1 MAARKASIA
10 WQSYRMAYR
19 CIVRLHPH
27 AFRDQF
33 GEEMMWTFEQA
44 VETHGAFRLLGDGLV
59 SLTRQWVFRPRSW
72 GVAMTEAVPSTP
84 SEMGL
89 FAWEHIS
96 ASPSRLP
103 AGRWMQG
110 SLISLALF
118 GGVWLAATQS
128 VKRAPIESFGIESG
142 SAMHTRGLTA
152 SDSGDVGPEPAVG
165 GAHGS
170 GVYAA
175 AAAREPREQQR
186 RQQQLA
192 VQVAAGARVI
202 PGAPLVVVGSQ
213 SLVPE
218 VPKTPAGEQ
227 FSAWVRGFNSGERAQ
242 IEEVRKLFKNPP
254 GPNVDG
260 DMTFRRMTGGFDLRK
275 IEESSATRMTGLLQ
289 ERSSDQFARFAM
301 VVEESAP
308 HLITEWHLDAVTTPA
323 EFAVTRLSEPNVV
336 EAAKARIDELVKDER
351 FSGAVLV
358 TKNGK
363 PILSGAYGLADRE
376 KKLPNSTG
384 TKFRIGSMNKMF
396 TATSILQLAQASKIK
411 LSDPFGKYIADYPNK
426 EAASKVTIEQ
436 LLTHTGGTGDIFGP
450 QFEEHRKD
458 LRALQDYV
466 NLYGKRGLEFEP
478 GTRWEYSNYG
488 FLLLGVVVERV
499 SGKSYYEYVRE
510 NVYAPAGMSSTA
522 SLAED
527 ENVPG
532 RSIGYTS
539 FAGGSVHSNVDTL
552 PYRGTSAGG
561 GYSTVEDLQR
571 FASALL
577 NHRLLNAEYTDLLT
591 TGKVDTPHGGK
602 YAFGF
607 FDDGAE
613 SGARHFGHG
622 GGAPGMNGEL
632 QIYPQSGYVIAVLA
646 NLDPPAASRVS
657 EFIANRLPKN

>member
-1 MAARKASIA
+1 MASKKAAIK
-10 WQSYRMAYR
+10 WQAYGMAYR
-19 CIVRLHPH
+19 CIVRLHPR
-27 AFRDQF
+27 AFREQF
-33 GEEMMWTFEQA
+33 GEEMTGIFEEA
-44 VETHGAFRLLGDGLV
+44 AKTHGGFRLLGDGLV
-59 SLTRQWVFRPRSW
+59 SLTRQWIFRPKPL
-72 GVAMTEAVPSTP
+72 VVPVTEPVPSAPCET
-84 SEMGL
+84 GL
-89 FAWEHIS
+89 FAWEHIN

-118 GGVWLAATQS
+118 AGVSLAATQAG
-128 VKRAPIESFGIESG
+128 KRAPMESVGIESDSALRTRVLTPSASESG
-142 SAMHTRGLTA
+142 DPHSAMRGA
-152 SDSGDVGPEPAVG
+152 FESGAYAG
-165 GAHGS
+165 GA
-170 GVYAA
+170 
-175 AAAREPREQQR
+175 ARDLREGQR
-186 RQQQLA
+186 RQQRLA
-192 VQVAAGARVI
+192 VQVTTGARV
-202 PGAPLVVVGSQ
+202 VVESQGSA
-213 SLVPE
+213 PE

-227 FSAWVRGFNSGERAQ
+227 FSVWLRGFNSGDRAQ
-242 IEEVRKLFKNPP
+242 IEESRKHFKSPEGNL
-254 GPNVDG
+254 DG
-260 DMTFRRMTGGFDLRK
+260 EMAFRRMTGGFELRK
-275 IEESSATRMTGLLQ
+275 IEESTATRISGLVQ

-301 VVEESAP
+301 VVAENAP
-308 HLITEWHLDAVTTPA
+308 HLITEWHLDAVATPV
-323 EFAVTRLSEPNVV
+323 EFAVGRLSEPNAV
-336 EAAKARIDELVKDER
+336 EAAKVRIDELVKKER

-376 KKLPNSTG
+376 KKIPNSLS

-396 TATSILQLAQASKIK
+396 TAVSILQLAQAGKIK
-411 LSDPFGKYIADYPNK
+411 LSEPFGKYITDYPNK
-426 EAASKVTIEQ
+426 DAASKVTIEQ

-450 QFEEHRKD
+450 EFQEHRKD
-458 LRALQDYV
+458 LRSLQDYV

-478 GTRWEYSNYG
+478 GSRWEYSNYG
-488 FLLLGVVVERV
+488 FLLLGVVVERM
-499 SGKSYYEYVRE
+499 SGKSYYDYVRE
-510 NVYAPAGMSSTA
+510 NVYGPAGMNSTA

-539 FAGGSVHSNVDTL
+539 FGGGAIHSNTDTL

-571 FASALL
+571 FAGALM
-577 NHRLLNAEYTDLLT
+577 NHKLLNAEYTDLLT
-591 TGKVDTPHGGK
+591 TGKVATPRGGK

-613 SGARHFGHG
+613 SDARHFGRG
-622 GGAPGMNGEL
+622 GGAPGMNGDL

>member
-1 MAARKASIA
+1 MS
-10 WQSYRMAYR
+10 
-19 CIVRLHPH
+19 
-27 AFRDQF
+27 
-33 GEEMMWTFEQA
+33 
-44 VETHGAFRLLGDGLV
+44 
-59 SLTRQWVFRPRSW
+59 
-72 GVAMTEAVPSTP
+72 
-84 SEMGL
+84 
-89 FAWEHIS
+89 
-96 ASPSRLP
+96 
-103 AGRWMQG
+103 
-110 SLISLALF
+110 
-118 GGVWLAATQS
+118 
-128 VKRAPIESFGIESG
+128 
-142 SAMHTRGLTA
+142 
-152 SDSGDVGPEPAVG
+152 
-165 GAHGS
+165 
-170 GVYAA
+170 
-175 AAAREPREQQR
+175 
-186 RQQQLA
+186 
-192 VQVAAGARVI
+192 
-202 PGAPLVVVGSQ
+202 
-213 SLVPE
+213 
-218 VPKTPAGEQ
+218 
-227 FSAWVRGFNSGERAQ
+227 
-242 IEEVRKLFKNPP
+242 
-254 GPNVDG
+254 
-260 DMTFRRMTGGFDLRK
+260 
-275 IEESSATRMTGLLQ
+275 GLLQ

-301 VVEESAP
+301 VVDENAP
-308 HLITEWHLDAVTTPA
+308 HLITEWHLDAVPTPA
-323 EFAVTRLSEPNVV
+323 ELAIGRLSEAEML

-351 FSGAVLV
+351 FCGAVLV

-376 KKLPNSTG
+376 KKIPNSLG

-396 TATSILQLAQASKIK
+396 TATSILQLAQAGKIK
-411 LSDPFGKYIADYPNK
+411 LSDPFEKYITDYPNK
-426 EAASKVTIEQ
+426 EAASKVTIQQ

-458 LRALQDYV
+458 LRTLQDYV
-466 NLYGKRGLEFEP
+466 NLYGKRGLEFAP
-478 GTRWEYSNYG
+478 GSRWEYSNYG

-539 FAGGSVHSNVDTL
+539 FGGGNVHSNVDTL

-571 FASALL
+571 FASALM
-577 NHRLLNAEYTDLLT
+577 NHKLLNAEYTDLLT
-591 TGKVDTPHGGK
+591 TGKVATPRGGK

-613 SGARHFGHG
+613 SCAWHFGHG